1 MIGLTTFARKSTIW
15 KGRDC
20 LTSIIEFNN
29 FVLPIQLLC
38 GWYLPI
44 PQVSFLLITEQLHK
58 MSSKP
63 CSVVWGKTLCIFWQQ
78 MLVSPTWTS
87 SFVEMKASSKKR
99 PPLVLL
105 ISSFSISTSLTGSL
119 SFFFSR
125 SSTSTNKELHIC
137 LPWLKFHDG
146 WSLCPQF
153 ADCPKL
159 KNKVWKKTE
168 QANLVCV

>member
-1 MIGLTTFARKSTIW
+1 MTTKATIMIGLTTFARKSTIW

-38 GWYLPI
+38 GWYNPI

-125 SSTSTNKELHIC
+125 SSTLTNKESHPIPIVQSN
-137 LPWLKFHDG
+137 PW
-146 WSLCPQF
+146 
-153 ADCPKL
+153 
-159 KNKVWKKTE
+159 
-168 QANLVCV
+168 

>member
-1 MIGLTTFARKSTIW
+1 MTTKATIMIGLTTFARNSTIW

-20 LTSIIEFNN
+20 LISIIEFNN
-29 FVLPIQLLC
+29 FVLPKQLLC
-38 GWYLPI
+38 GWYNPI

-78 MLVSPTWTS
+78 MLVSLTWTS

-99 PPLVLL
+99 PALVLL

-125 SSTSTNKELHIC
+125 SSTSTNNELHIC

-153 ADCPKL
+153 ADCP
-159 KNKVWKKTE
+159 
-168 QANLVCV
+168 

>member
-1 MIGLTTFARKSTIW
+1 MTTKATIMIGLTTFARNSTIW

-38 GWYLPI
+38 GWYNPI

-63 CSVVWGKTLCIFWQQ
+63 CSVVWGKTLCIFWRQ
-78 MLVSPTWTS
+78 MLVSLTWTS

-99 PPLVLL
+99 PALVLL

-125 SSTSTNKELHIC
+125 SSTLTNKESHPIPIVQSN
-137 LPWLKFHDG
+137 PW
-146 WSLCPQF
+146 
-153 ADCPKL
+153 
-159 KNKVWKKTE
+159 
-168 QANLVCV
+168 